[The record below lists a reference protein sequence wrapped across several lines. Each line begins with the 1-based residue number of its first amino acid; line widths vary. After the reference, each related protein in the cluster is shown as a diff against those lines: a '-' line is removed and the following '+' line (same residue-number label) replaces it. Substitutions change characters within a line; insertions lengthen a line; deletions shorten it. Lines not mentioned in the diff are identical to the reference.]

1 MLEVEGLC
9 KTFPLPRGRRSKGA
23 RPPGAHDPR
32 EQGQQF
38 HAVRAVS
45 FRAEAGRILGLLGP
59 NGAGKT
65 TLMRMMSTAIK
76 PTAGTAR
83 FDGVDILQN
92 PLGVRRTIGF
102 LSGATGLYGRLT
114 AREMIAYYGELH
126 GLARAVVR
134 ARVQELARA
143 LAMEDYLDRRNDAL
157 SAGMKQKVSIARTL
171 IHDPQVLIFDEPTT
185 GLDVAAA
192 QTVLELIARFK
203 REGKTV
209 IFSTHHM
216 HEVERLCDDVVI
228 IHQGELCFT
237 GTIEDMRARTGAR
250 HLDQAFLALVNA
262 GRGEGEVRA

>member
-1 MLEVEGLC
+1 MLEVEGLS
-9 KTFPLPRGRRSKGA
+9 KTFPLPRAGRSKRKDA
-23 RPPGAHDPR
+23 SDPRDPR
-32 EQGQQF
+32 EDGDQF
-38 HAVRAVS
+38 HAVRGVS
-45 FRAEAGRILGLLGP
+45 FRAEAGKILGLLGP

-83 FDGVDILQN
+83 FDGADIRED
-92 PLGVRRTIGF
+92 PLSVRRKIGF

-126 GLARAVVR
+126 GQPRDAV
-134 ARVQELARA
+134 AGRVQELARA
-143 LAMEDYLDRRNDAL
+143 LDMEAFLDRRNDAL

-228 IHQGELCFT
+228 IHQGELCFA
-237 GTIEDMRARTGAR
+237 GSVAELKARAGEE
-250 HLDQAFLALVNA
+250 HLDQAFLVLV
-262 GRGEGEVRA
+262 GERAAREVSQ